1 MKLNK
6 QLRKIHYW
14 ISPFIFIPILII
26 LSTGVLLQLK
36 KQSDWVQPPIQ
47 QGVSNIPS
55 IEFQQML
62 EAAKSVPEAEINSWD
77 DIDRIDVRPEKGISK
92 IRSNNQWEIQIDNQT
107 NEILLVEY
115 RRSDIIESIHDGSFF
130 TDYVKFGWFLPTA
143 VLLIVMSI
151 SGIYMF
157 LLPLFMKRKK
167 VKLK

>member
-36 KQSDWVQPPIQ
+36 KQSDWIQPPIQ
-47 QGVSNIPS
+47 QGVSNIHS

>member
-26 LSTGVLLQLK
+26 LSTGILLQLK
-36 KQSDWVQPPIQ
+36 KQSDWIQPPIQ